1 MDIYLDSAATTQCN
15 DQVILSMHQF
25 LADHYG
31 NASSPHK
38 MGKIAQHAVNVA
50 RAKIASALC
59 VSPTEVVFT
68 SGATESNNIVI
79 QGAFG
84 YGETAPV
91 NAVFCP
97 IDHKSTVEVSKE
109 LCRRG
114 VDVRYVKVG
123 RNGRVCLSSLEALI
137 DDNTRLVSISYVNS
151 EIGTFQDLKE
161 ISHLCESRQLILHI
175 DAAQAFGKVKL
186 EVENSRIDCIS
197 LSAHKIGGPKGIGA
211 LYVRKAIQQRLRPL
225 TFGGE
230 RNSLRSGTLPTQLI
244 VGLGVACE
252 IRGGADLESEW
263 SHLTALRNL
272 FLSGLSSA
280 GVTYEVNSSLDVSVP
295 HILNISFQ
303 GVRAETLITS
313 LDNICIASGSACNS
327 DSMEPSYVL
336 KGIGMSDQDAN
347 CSVRISLHPGITRSQ
362 IEDAVRIVANKVL
375 QLQSLV

>member
-1 MDIYLDSAATTQCN
+1 MDIYLDSAATTKCN
-15 DQVILSMHQF
+15 DQVILSMNQF

-50 RAKIASALC
+50 RTKIANALC

-84 YGETAPV
+84 YGETAPA

-97 IDHKSTVEVSKE
+97 IDHKSTIEVSKE
-109 LCRRG
+109 LSRRG
-114 VDVRYVKVG
+114 VEVRYVKVG
-123 RNGRVCLSSLEALI
+123 RDGRVCLSSLEALI
-137 DDNTRLVSISYVNS
+137 DDNTRLLSISYVNS
-151 EIGTFQDLKE
+151 EIGTFQDLDQ
-161 ISHLCESRQLILHI
+161 ISRLCESRQLILHI
-175 DAAQAFGKVKL
+175 DAAQAFGKLKL
-186 EVENSRIDCIS
+186 EVENSRVDCIS
-197 LSAHKIGGPKGIGA
+197 LSAHKIGGPKGVGA
-211 LYVRKAIQQRLRPL
+211 LYVRKATQQRLRPL

-252 IRGGADLESEW
+252 MRGGADLESEW
-263 SHLTALRNL
+263 NHLTALRDL

-295 HILNISFQ
+295 HILNIGFQ
-303 GVRAETLITS
+303 GVRAETLISS
-313 LDNICIASGSACNS
+313 LDTICIASGSACNS
-327 DSMEPSYVL
+327 ESMEPSYVL
-336 KGIGMSDQDAN
+336 KGIGMSDQSAN
-347 CSVRISLHPGITRSQ
+347 CSVRISLHPDISRSQ
-362 IEDAVRIVANKVL
+362 IEDAARIVANKVL